1 MTDLG
6 PAPSVSRMRFSF
18 HLPLQKEYVVPAR
31 CSSCDSELDAGAVT
45 YPLRLES
52 EGKTER
58 FGTIIPMPLCG
69 HCHRRRTWERAG
81 AFIGML
87 FGGLAVLALFPALR
101 AIHPLLGVIS
111 AIIFFFGV
119 AIGFSIIWMRVCDL
133 LVGLPRYASV
143 LFYRQRGSDEVF
155 FSFANRSY
163 GERFM
168 RANQPASERDISAQS

>member
-1 MTDLG
+1 MTDLR

-31 CSSCDSELDAGAVT
+31 CSSCDGELGVGAVT

-87 FGGLAVLALFPALR
+87 FGGLAILVLFPALR

-111 AIIFFFGV
+111 AIIFFIRGCH
-119 AIGFSIIWMRVCDL
+119 RVFHYLDA
-133 LVGLPRYASV
+133 GLRPARRPAA
-143 LFYRQRGSDEVF
+143 LRQRAVLP
-155 FSFANRSY
+155 
-163 GERFM
+163 
-168 RANQPASERDISAQS
+168 PARQ

>member
-1 MTDLG
+1 MAEQRPRLS
-6 PAPSVSRMRFSF
+6 ASRMRFSF

-31 CSSCDSELDAGAVT
+31 CSSCDGELGVGAVT

-52 EGKTER
+52 EGKAER
-58 FGTIIPMPLCG
+58 FGTIIAMPLCG

-87 FGGLAVLALFPALR
+87 FGGLAVLVLYPALR
-101 AIHPLLGVIS
+101 AFHPLLGVLS
-111 AIIFFFGV
+111 AMVFFFGV
-119 AIGFSIIWMRVCDL
+119 AIGFSIIWMRVCDM

-168 RANQPASERDISAQS
+168 RANQPADKTLASPEH